1 MLSKTDI
8 NYKHGFLKLKG
19 TKKDLSHFVT
29 HTHIHTNLKL
39 FFVLFTSQLL
49 FFSYQCYYI
58 YNSKLLT
65 NKRYSM
71 NNRANIDVFLLF
83 MMMTNTECFAE

>member
-29 HTHIHTNLKL
+29 HTHTHKFEIIFCVVYIT
-39 FFVLFTSQLL
+39 TS
-49 FFSYQCYYI
+49 
-58 YNSKLLT
+58 
-65 NKRYSM
+65 
-71 NNRANIDVFLLF
+71 VF
-83 MMMTNTECFAE
+83 